1 MWMPSWE
8 RRRVRVTYCRDDSYA
23 GIGGVATCQ
32 YSHTRPK
39 SGMFGVKFGLVGRTK
54 ARRPTSAVS
63 AKAAAALMQWPPPGG
78 AARGGGRTGTRAK
91 PVRQWRKSSSN
102 NRASGLVPEGVVKR
116 QSVVQRIDNLER
128 ARTVRRDSIA
138 MNAAEY
144 MRAAK
149 KALVKQKVRG
159 RQWYIIDPLSDGVKR
174 WDVTTALALIFTA
187 IATPM
192 EVGFLD
198 APTSPLDTLFLVN
211 RVVDLVFILDMVL
224 QFFLMCPAPKHGEPP
239 PTNS

>member
-1 MWMPSWE
+1 
-8 RRRVRVTYCRDDSYA
+8 
-23 GIGGVATCQ
+23 
-32 YSHTRPK
+32 
-39 SGMFGVKFGLVGRTK
+39 
-54 ARRPTSAVS
+54 
-63 AKAAAALMQWPPPGG
+63 MQWPPPGG
-78 AARGGGRTGTRAK
+78 AARGRTGTRAK

-102 NRASGLVPEGVVKR
+102 NRASVPEGLVKR

-174 WDVTTALALIFTA
+174 WRVDGAY
-187 IATPM
+187 
-192 EVGFLD
+192 LD
-198 APTSPLDTLFLVN
+198 
-211 RVVDLVFILDMVL
+211 
-224 QFFLMCPAPKHGEPP
+224 
-239 PTNS
+239 

>member
-1 MWMPSWE
+1 M
-8 RRRVRVTYCRDDSYA
+8 
-23 GIGGVATCQ
+23 
-32 YSHTRPK
+32 
-39 SGMFGVKFGLVGRTK
+39 
-54 ARRPTSAVS
+54 
-63 AKAAAALMQWPPPGG
+63 
-78 AARGGGRTGTRAK
+78 
-91 PVRQWRKSSSN
+91 
-102 NRASGLVPEGVVKR
+102 
-116 QSVVQRIDNLER
+116 
-128 ARTVRRDSIA
+128 RRDSIA

-198 APTSPLDTLFLVN
+198 AP
-211 RVVDLVFILDMVL
+211 
-224 QFFLMCPAPKHGEPP
+224 APFVA
-239 PTNS
+239 